1 MDKSPIDTFEGLS
14 KLARDLANQT
24 ILDRNGQEITIVE
37 ALLRKLASHD
47 KPNINLHF
55 LQIAYGKPEERVKI
69 ERKSEDQVHVYL
81 PVQDELP
88 LDD

>member
-1 MDKSPIDTFEGLS
+1 MGKKPIDTFEGLS
-14 KLARDLANQT
+14 KLARELANQT
-24 ILDRNGQEITIVE
+24 ILDRNGNEIAVVE

-69 ERKSEDQVHVYL
+69 ERKSEDNVHVYL